1 MDGWLS
7 LLLGIGLSAACGFRV
22 FVPLLVMSLA
32 SLDGHL
38 TLAPGFE
45 WIATPEACGV
55 FAVATVCEVL
65 SYYIPWWDNLMDSLS
80 SPAAVAAGTIT
91 TASVLTDTSP
101 FLQWTLAVIAG
112 GGAAGMVQAGTV
124 LVRGA
129 SSFTTA
135 GLANPV
141 LSTVELGAATI
152 TSILSL
158 LAPLVA
164 VSAVVLAVVAL
175 VIMIARR
182 LSRRRSGRISP
193 ERRIPM

>member
-32 SLDGHL
+32 SQDGHL
-38 TLAPGFE
+38 ALAPGFE

-65 SYYIPWWDNLMDSLS
+65 SYYIPWWDNLLDSLS

-112 GGAAGMVQAGTV
+112 GGAAGMVQTGTV

-129 SSFTTA
+129 SSFTTG
-135 GLANPV
+135 GLGNSIVA
-141 LSTVELGAATI
+141 TVEAVASTI
-152 TSILSL
+152 TSIVALI
-158 LAPLVA
+158 APLVA
-164 VSAVVLAVVAL
+164 IIAVATLVFVAAKKL
-175 VIMIARR
+175 RR
-182 LSRRRSGRISP
+182 KGSTIIGPEGRIP
-193 ERRIPM
+193 L

>member
-7 LLLGIGLSAACGFRV
+7 LLLGVGLSAACGFRV

-32 SLDGHL
+32 SVDGHL
-38 TLAPGFE
+38 ALAPGFE

-65 SYYIPWWDNLMDSLS
+65 SYYIPWWDNLLDSLS

-101 FLQWTLAVIAG
+101 FLQWTLAIIAG
-112 GGAAGMVQAGTV
+112 GGAAGMVQTGTV

-129 SSFTTA
+129 SSLTTG
-135 GLANPV
+135 GLGNPIV
-141 LSTVELGAATI
+141 ATVEAVASTV
-152 TSILSL
+152 TSIVALI
-158 LAPLVA
+158 APLVA
-164 VSAVVLAVVAL
+164 IIAMVAL
-175 VIMIARR
+175 ILVAAKKLRR
-182 LSRRRSGRISP
+182 KRSAAIRP
-193 ERRIPM
+193 KRRIPL

>member
-32 SLDGHL
+32 SLNGHL
-38 TLAPGFE
+38 ALALGFE
-45 WIATPEACGV
+45 WIATPEACGA

-129 SSFTTA
+129 STFSTA
-135 GLANPV
+135 GFANPV
-141 LSTVELGAATI
+141 VSTVELGASTI
-152 TSILSL
+152 TSIVSL
-158 LAPLVA
+158 IAPIA
-164 VSAVVLAVVAL
+164 AVVAL
-175 VIMIARR
+175 VVLVIVAAKR
-182 LSRRRSGRISP
+182 LSRRRTGLIGP
-193 ERRIPM
+193 ERRLPM

>member
-32 SLDGHL
+32 SQDGHL
-38 TLAPGFE
+38 ALAPGFE

-55 FAVATVCEVL
+55 FAVATVCEIL
-65 SYYIPWWDNLMDSLS
+65 SYYIPWWDNLLDSLS

-112 GGAAGMVQAGTV
+112 GGAAGMVQTGTV

-129 SSFTTA
+129 SSFTTG
-135 GLANPV
+135 GLGNPIV
-141 LSTVELGAATI
+141 ATVEAVASTI
-152 TSILSL
+152 TSIVALI
-158 LAPLVA
+158 APLVA
-164 VSAVVLAVVAL
+164 IIAVATLVFVAAKKL
-175 VIMIARR
+175 RR
-182 LSRRRSGRISP
+182 KGSTIIGPEGRIP
-193 ERRIPM
+193 L

>member
-32 SLDGHL
+32 SQDGHL
-38 TLAPGFE
+38 ALAPGFE

-65 SYYIPWWDNLMDSLS
+65 SYYIPWWDNLLDSLS

-112 GGAAGMVQAGTV
+112 GGAAGMVQTGTV

-129 SSFTTA
+129 SSFTTG
-135 GLANPV
+135 GLGNPIV
-141 LSTVELGAATI
+141 ATVEAVASTI
-152 TSILSL
+152 TSIVALI
-158 LAPLVA
+158 APLVA
-164 VSAVVLAVVAL
+164 IIAVATLVFVAAKKL
-175 VIMIARR
+175 RR
-182 LSRRRSGRISP
+182 KGSTIIGPEGRIP
-193 ERRIPM
+193 L

>member
-7 LLLGIGLSAACGFRV
+7 LVLGIGLSAACGFRV
-22 FVPLLVMSLA
+22 FLPLLVMSLA

-38 TLAPGFE
+38 ALAPGFE
-45 WIATPEACGV
+45 WIATPEACGT

-80 SPAAVAAGTIT
+80 SPAAVTAGTIT

-101 FLQWTLAVIAG
+101 LLQWTLAVIAG
-112 GGAAGMVQAGTV
+112 GGVAGMVQAGTV

-141 LSTVELGAATI
+141 VSTVELGASAV

-158 LAPLVA
+158 LAPVAAAIFLVLMAA
-164 VSAVVLAVVAL
+164 V
-175 VIMIARR
+175 IAKR
-182 LSRRRSGRISP
+182 LSRRRAGLTGP
-193 ERRIPM
+193 ERQIPL

>member
-32 SLDGHL
+32 SQDGHL
-38 TLAPGFE
+38 ALAPGFE

-65 SYYIPWWDNLMDSLS
+65 SYYIPWWDNLLDSLS
-80 SPAAVAAGTIT
+80 SPAAVAAGIIT

-112 GGAAGMVQAGTV
+112 GGAAGMVQTGTV

-129 SSFTTA
+129 SSFTTG
-135 GLANPV
+135 GLGNPIV
-141 LSTVELGAATI
+141 ATVEAVASTI
-152 TSILSL
+152 TSIVALI
-158 LAPLVA
+158 APLVA
-164 VSAVVLAVVAL
+164 IIAVATLVFVAAKKL
-175 VIMIARR
+175 RR
-182 LSRRRSGRISP
+182 KGSTIIGPEGRIP
-193 ERRIPM
+193 L

>member
-32 SLDGHL
+32 SMNGQLA
-38 TLAPGFE
+38 LAPGFE

-129 SSFTTA
+129 STFTTA
-135 GLANPV
+135 GIANPV
-141 LSTVELGAATI
+141 VSTVELGASTL

-158 LAPLVA
+158 IAPVAALVA
-164 VSAVVLAVVAL
+164 VLVLVFVVVK
-175 VIMIARR
+175 R
-182 LSRRRSGRISP
+182 LSRRRSGLIGP
-193 ERRIPM
+193 ERRLPM

>member
-32 SLDGHL
+32 SMNGQLA
-38 TLAPGFE
+38 LAPGFE

-129 SSFTTA
+129 STFTTA
-135 GLANPV
+135 GIANPV
-141 LSTVELGAATI
+141 VSTVELGASTL

-158 LAPLVA
+158 IAPVAALIAVLV
-164 VSAVVLAVVAL
+164 L
-175 VIMIARR
+175 VFVIVKR
-182 LSRRRSGRISP
+182 LNRRRSSLIGP
-193 ERRIPM
+193 ERRLPM

>member
-7 LLLGIGLSAACGFRV
+7 LLLGVGLSAACGFRV

-32 SLDGHL
+32 SVDGHL
-38 TLAPGFE
+38 ALAPGFE

-65 SYYIPWWDNLMDSLS
+65 SYYIPWWDNLLDSLS

-101 FLQWTLAVIAG
+101 FLQWTLAIIAG
-112 GGAAGMVQAGTV
+112 GGAAGMVQTGTV

-129 SSFTTA
+129 SSLTTG
-135 GLANPV
+135 GLGNPIV
-141 LSTVELGAATI
+141 ATVEAVASTV
-152 TSILSL
+152 TSIVALI
-158 LAPLVA
+158 APLVA
-164 VSAVVLAVVAL
+164 IIAMVALILVAAKKLRRKRSAV
-175 VIMIARR
+175 IR
-182 LSRRRSGRISP
+182 P
-193 ERRIPM
+193 KRRIPL